1 MVRWGLAILL
11 LLGAVQEPPKTGLPN
26 ITALCSLGSFDD
38 DPAARQVELKKG
50 DRVLFFGDSLTAL
63 AVKDKNVPDG
73 KGYVPLVREALK
85 DRGVEVEAVAT
96 GGHKVTDLLQRVD
109 EDVLARKPTYV
120 VIQIGVN
127 DASKGVTPDEFRAQL
142 LELIGKLQAGGASVI
157 QCTCT
162 CRIEGY
168 SSDNVMD
175 QKLDALADVARG
187 IAREKSLPLVDLRK
201 AFREY
206 WKEHNPE
213 NKSKGFLTYD
223 GNHWTEA
230 GHQYVK
236 EQMMRK
242 FK

>member
-1 MVRWGLAILL
+1 MITLCLA
-11 LLGAVQEPPKTGLPN
+11 A
-26 ITALCSLGSFDD
+26 ALSFASFDD
-38 DPAARQVELKKG
+38 DPAAKQVELKKG
-50 DRVLFFGDSLTAL
+50 DKILFFGDSLTAL
-63 AVKDKNVPDG
+63 AVKDKNVPEG

-85 DRGVEVEAVAT
+85 ERGVEVDAVAT
-96 GGHKVTDLLQRVD
+96 GGHKVTDLLKRVD
-109 EDVLARKPTYV
+109 ADVIARKPTYV

-157 QCTCT
+157 QCSCT

-168 SSDNVMD
+168 DLANEKGMD
-175 QKLDALADVARG
+175 AKLDALADVARG
-187 IAREKSLPLVDLRK
+187 IAKDKNLPLVDLRK
-201 AFREY
+201 AFRDY

-213 NKSKGFLTYD
+213 NKPKGFLTYD
-223 GNHWTEA
+223 GNHWTEV

-236 EQMMRK
+236 EQMMKK